1 MIFTITNL
9 GLVFPTPEGLN
20 VNNPGWNE
28 VEPGVNERRTT
39 AVRGNMLLERSGR
52 ISVPELVEGRT
63 EGYKLIENGKM

>member
-28 VEPGVNERRTT
+28 VEPGVNERSL
-39 AVRGNMLLERSGR
+39 AR
-52 ISVPELVEGRT
+52 I
-63 EGYKLIENGKM
+63 